1 MININYKYFYYT
13 SRCAPQWPSQKNSS
27 STYPVIHSSLEI
39 LPSSLPNFCCS
50 NGPFLGLSWSACC
63 VIIHLS
69 SCNRVSLV
77 DPIFCFSVIPSCPTL
92 CNTMGCSTP
101 GFPVL
106 HHLPEIAQTRI
117 HWVSDAIQT
126 TLPLPPASSSAFYL
140 SQHLDLFQWVD
151 SCIRWPKY
159 WSFSFSISPSNDCSG
174 LISFR
179 MDWFDLLAVQ
189 GTLRS
194 LL

>member
-1 MININYKYFYYT
+1 MLHFID
-13 SRCAPQWPSQKNSS
+13 SAPQWPSQKNSS
-27 STYPVIHSSLEI
+27 STYPVIHSSFEI

-50 NGPFLGLSWSACC
+50 NGPFLGLFWSACC

-126 TLPLPPASSSAFYL
+126 TCPLPPASSSAFYL
-140 SQHLDLFQWVD
+140 SQHQDLFQWVD
-151 SCIRWPKY
+151 SLHQVAEVLEFQLQHQ
-159 WSFSFSISPSNDCSG
+159 SFQW
-174 LISFR
+174 LFR
-179 MDWFDLLAVQ
+179 VDFL
-189 GTLRS
+189 
-194 LL
+194 